1 MTLQTQEPDSTGRKM
16 SESKN
21 PDTMIEDEE
30 IDLFALWETLLE
42 SKWLVLSCAA
52 LCFAL
57 ATALAFVMTPKY
69 EARIVASFA
78 DEGKSGGGMGGLAA
92 QYGGLAEMAG
102 ISLGSGGSKEASLAF
117 LNSRAFIEQFIQEE
131 KLLPILYEGKW
142 DAEQKQW
149 KIAEDEIPTMWK
161 AYKLFSKD
169 ILSTSL
175 DKKTSLLTLTITWKN
190 REQAV
195 YWANE
200 LVRRANETLRHKTIT
215 ETQSSLD
222 FLQKELEK
230 TSIVEVQNTIY
241 RVMETQVKSMMM
253 ANTQEQFAFKVIDPA
268 IIVDEDA
275 FVKPKRPLM
284 MALGLVGGLFLG
296 VVIVFLRKAIQ
307 NHRAK
312 RAALA
317 N

>member
-1 MTLQTQEPDSTGRKM
+1 M
-16 SESKN
+16 SESN
-21 PDTMIEDEE
+21 HPETMIEDDE
-30 IDLFALWETLLE
+30 IDLFALWETLVE
-42 SKWLVLSCAA
+42 GKWLVLGCAA

-57 ATALAFVMTPKY
+57 ATALAFIMTPKY
-69 EARIVASFA
+69 EARVVASFA
-78 DEGKSGGGMGGLAA
+78 EDGKSGGGMGGLAA

-117 LNSRAFIEQFIQEE
+117 LNSRAFIEQFIEEE
-131 KLLPILYEGKW
+131 KLLPILYAGSW
-142 DAEQKQW
+142 DAEKKQW
-149 KIAEDEIPTMWK
+149 NVAEDEIPTLWK
-161 AYKLFSKD
+161 AYKLFSKA
-169 ILSTSL
+169 ILATSL
-175 DKKTSLLTLTITWKN
+175 DKKTNLLTLTITWKN

-195 YWANE
+195 HWANE
-200 LVRRANETLRHKTIT
+200 LVRRANETLRQKTIT

-268 IIVDEDA
+268 IVVDEDA

-284 MALGLVGGLFLG
+284 MALGLFGGLFLG
-296 VVIVFLRKAIQ
+296 ILTVFLRKAIQ

>member
-1 MTLQTQEPDSTGRKM
+1 M
-16 SESKN
+16 SESN
-21 PDTMIEDEE
+21 HPETMIEDDE
-30 IDLFALWETLLE
+30 IDLFALWETLVE
-42 SKWLVLSCAA
+42 GKWLVLGCAL

-57 ATALAFVMTPKY
+57 ATALAFIMTPKY
-69 EARIVASFA
+69 EARVVASFA
-78 DEGKSGGGMGGLAA
+78 EEGKSGGGMGGLAA

-117 LNSRAFIEQFIQEE
+117 LNSRAFIEQFIEEE

-142 DAEQKQW
+142 DAEKKQW
-149 KIAEDEIPTMWK
+149 KVAEDKIPTMWK
-161 AYKLFSKD
+161 AYKLFSKA

-175 DKKTSLLTLTITWKN
+175 DKKTRLLTLTITWKN

-195 YWANE
+195 HWANE
-200 LVRRANETLRHKTIT
+200 LVRRANETLRQKTIT

-268 IIVDEDA
+268 IVVDEDA

-284 MALGLVGGLFLG
+284 MALGLFGGLFLG
-296 VVIVFLRKAIQ
+296 ILTVFLRKAIQ

>member
-1 MTLQTQEPDSTGRKM
+1 M
-16 SESKN
+16 SESKHPN
-21 PDTMIEDEE
+21 TMIEDDE
-30 IDLFALWETLLE
+30 IDLFALLETLLE
-42 SKWLVLSCAA
+42 GKWLLLGCAA

-57 ATALAFVMTPKY
+57 ATALAFITTPKY
-69 EARIVASFA
+69 EARVIASFA
-78 DEGKSGGGMGGLAA
+78 DDGKAGGGMGGLAA

-102 ISLGSGGSKEASLAF
+102 ISLGTGGSKEASLAF
-117 LNSRAFIEQFIQEE
+117 LTSRAFIEQFIEE
-131 KLLPILYEGKW
+131 EGLLPILFAPSW
-142 DAEQKQW
+142 DSEKKQW
-149 KIAEDEIPTMWK
+149 KVAENEIPTKWK
-161 AYKLFSKD
+161 AYNLFSKS

-175 DKKTSLLTLTITWKN
+175 DKKTNLLTLTITWKN

-200 LVRRANETLRHKTIT
+200 LVRRANETLRQKTIT

-268 IIVDEDA
+268 IVVDEDA
-275 FVKPKRPLM
+275 FVNPKRPLM

-296 VVIVFLRKAIQ
+296 IVIVFLRKAVQ